1 MLQIGNLP
9 ESFKDLWESF
19 LSNQQAILLVVCAV
33 LCLVIT
39 FSVAIA
45 IFFKNNNSVH
55 DTGAFAKHIAVAGL
69 IVIVIVVFLAGI
81 IALTTWLSQFI
92 NPFSFLGGDFL

>member
-9 ESFKDLWESF
+9 ESLMDLWENF

-33 LCLVIT
+33 LCLVIA

-45 IFFKNNNSVH
+45 IFFKNNNGVH
-55 DTGAFAKHIAVAGL
+55 DTRAFAKHIAVAGL

>member
-9 ESFKDLWESF
+9 ESFKDLWENF
-19 LSNQQAILLVVCAV
+19 LSNQQAQF
-33 LCLVIT
+33 LVICAAISFVLT

-55 DTGAFAKHIAVAGL
+55 DTGTFAKHIAVAGL

-81 IALTTWLSQFI
+81 IVLTMWLSQFI